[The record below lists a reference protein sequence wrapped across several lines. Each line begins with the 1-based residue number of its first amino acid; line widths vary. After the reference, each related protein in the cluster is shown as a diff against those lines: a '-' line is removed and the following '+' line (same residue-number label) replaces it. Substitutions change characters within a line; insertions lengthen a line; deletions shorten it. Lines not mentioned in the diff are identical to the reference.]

1 MRQYILFKDGSNQPV
16 AQFRATSNEEACDH
30 VDCMQLDRNVQYDLF
45 HQLGT
50 DSSRWPWVTTVFVA
64 SSQPEP

>member
-1 MRQYILFKDGSNQPV
+1 
-16 AQFRATSNEEACDH
+16 
-30 VDCMQLDRNVQYDLF
+30 MQLDRNVQYDLF